1 MNYNKNKELI
11 YQKLRDLRTHPTA
24 EELYLELKKDHPKLG
39 IATVYRNLNQLL
51 KDERIIRIQKPY
63 EKDSFDATIKE
74 HYHVQCLTC
83 GKVEDVEVKVDLKV
97 LDDKKIESFDLK
109 LNHYCKQCTKNEWN
123 FF

>member
-1 MNYNKNKELI
+1 MNYNKNKEII
-11 YQKLRDLRTHPTA
+11 YKKLDDLKTHPTA

-51 KDERIIRIQKPY
+51 KDKRIIRIQKPY

-109 LNHYCKQCTKNEWN
+109 LNHYCKQCTKNG
-123 FF
+123 